1 VKSSGTTG
9 FGAKVTPAVA
19 SVPTRSRDVWL
30 RLTDVGGEAFDGG
43 GGGGGGVLEGVH
55 PERFVTTD
63 VDPSLTVALQVLDR

>member
-43 GGGGGGVLEGVH
+43 GGVLEGVH